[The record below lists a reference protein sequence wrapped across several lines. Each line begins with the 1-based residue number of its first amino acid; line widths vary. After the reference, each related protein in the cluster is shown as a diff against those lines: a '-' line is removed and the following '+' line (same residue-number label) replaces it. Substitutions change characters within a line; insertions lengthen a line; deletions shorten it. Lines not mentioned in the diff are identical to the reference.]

1 MTIIDNR
8 ESNEKLINNTLP
20 GEVFTYRGKCY
31 MRTNYNNLI
40 INLASGD
47 VIDAIDWMKTYTLVT
62 VVNATLTME

>member
-8 ESNEKLINNTLP
+8 TSNEKLINNTLP
-20 GEVFTYRGKCY
+20 GEVFTYRGKYY

-47 VIDAIDWMKTYTLVT
+47 VIDAIDWMETYTLVT
-62 VVNATLTME
+62 IVNATLTIE